1 MKGIKGLNK
10 FEIIIFCRF
19 RNYEIVV
26 ALVFNMYNGM
36 WFWFYH
42 EDDDSNNAVHMD
54 IKNFLLSYKVR
65 QNGDFGFSL
74 SVLSRFP
81 LWLT

>member
-1 MKGIKGLNK
+1 
-10 FEIIIFCRF
+10 
-19 RNYEIVV
+19 V
-26 ALVFNMYNGM
+26 
-36 WFWFYH
+36 FWFYH